1 MIKLRKMS
9 LSQQSN
15 ADLSQREMNSL
26 FGGGTPGC
34 CVCGCAYYSIEGG
47 ASAVDNSGANNA
59 YGFFSPGGGVPS
71 PLSQM

>member
-34 CVCGCAYYSIEGG
+34 CVCGCAYYGNGNGS
-47 ASAVDNSGANNA
+47 SSTDNNNANNA
-59 YGFFSPGGGVPS
+59 YGYHSPDGGVGS
-71 PLSQM
+71 FLKA